1 MPARGEAQ
9 AVRDTDA
16 LLRTVL
22 EAWPD
27 LVYVKDNKHRFVV
40 ANTATARIMGAN
52 SPEEMVGRT
61 DFDYYPRQLAECFAA
76 TEREVIASGQGK
88 IDVEELAETA
98 GGQQAWIS
106 STKIPFF
113 DANGA
118 VCGLVG
124 IGRDIT
130 DRKRAEQALVDQQ
143 DLLRSVLESSPL
155 AVAITRP
162 PEGQLVFA
170 NSRLLEIF
178 QLAAEDVSKVRSA
191 DHYASHEER
200 NRLLDRTRAEGRLDD
215 EEVRMK
221 RADGSVFWAR
231 MSVRTFTFEDAPAFL
246 AWIDDI
252 SEERAAKEALHQ
264 SEQFF
269 RGLVESL
276 KDEYV
281 FYAADADGF
290 ASYVSPSVET
300 VLGYTADEIVGMHA
314 TALAPP
320 DCPTNARLD
329 EFLARTLAGELLLSY
344 LNEVR
349 TKNGE
354 RRLMQTLDI
363 PIRDSAGQVI
373 GLQGV
378 AHDVTEQEAKAKE
391 LRQAKERAE
400 LAAAELRRAQAEL
413 VAAEK
418 RSSLGQL
425 TAGVAHE
432 IKNPLN
438 FINNF
443 AETSQELVEEL
454 AESFQTV
461 NDKFDSDAR
470 DDVTDTLQTLTEDL
484 QTIARHGQR
493 ADQIV
498 KSMLMHARGDLAERV
513 ETSVNGLVEEALGL
527 AYHGERARDPTFRVT
542 TEQDLQEDV
551 GEADVVPQEITRVLV
566 NLFSNAFFAVRDRAQ
581 GEGNTYIPT
590 LRVATRD
597 LGAMVAI
604 RVWDNGRGIP
614 ADAQAQLFTPFFTTK
629 PTGQGTGLGLSMS
642 HDIVVQHH
650 GGKMYFRSEPNQFTE
665 FVVELPRRADA

>member
-1 MPARGEAQ
+1 MPTDGRTQ
-9 AVRDTDA
+9 AVGHTDA
-16 LLRTVL
+16 LLHTVL

-27 LVYVKDNKHRFVV
+27 LVYVKDNEHRFVL
-40 ANTATARIMGAN
+40 ANTAAARIMGAN

-61 DFDYYPRQLAECFAA
+61 DFDYYPRQLAESFAA
-76 TEREVIASGQGK
+76 TEREVLAGAQGK
-88 IDVEELAETA
+88 IDVEEFAEIA
-98 GGQQAWIS
+98 GGKQAWIS

-113 DANGA
+113 DADGA

-130 DRKRAEQALVDQQ
+130 DRKQAEQALVDQQ
-143 DLLRSVLESSPL
+143 NLLRSVLESSPL

-178 QLAAEDVSKVRSA
+178 QLSAENISKVRST
-191 DHYASHEER
+191 DHYGSQEER
-200 NRLLDRTRAEGRLDD
+200 NRILERTRAKGHLDN

-221 RADGSVFWAR
+221 RADGSEFWGR

-252 SEERAAKEALHQ
+252 SEQRAAKEALHR

-290 ASYVSPSVET
+290 ATYISPSVET
-300 VLGYTADEIVGMHA
+300 VLGYTTDEIVGMHA

-320 DCPTNARLD
+320 DRPTNARFP
-329 EFLARTLAGELLLSY
+329 EFLARTLAGELLPSY
-344 LNEVR
+344 LNEVP
-349 TKNGE
+349 TKDGK

-400 LAAAELRRAQAEL
+400 QSAAELRRTQAEL

-418 RSSLGQL
+418 RASLGQL

-454 AESFQTV
+454 AEAFQTV
-461 NDKFDSDAR
+461 RDKLDADTR
-470 DDVTDTLQTLTEDL
+470 DDVADTLDTLTEDL
-484 QTIARHGQR
+484 QTIARHGHR

-513 ETSVNGLVEEALGL
+513 KTTVNQLVEEALGL
-527 AYHGERARDPTFRVT
+527 AYHGERARDPTFHVT
-542 TEQDLQEDV
+542 TEQELQDDL
-551 GEADVVPQEITRVLV
+551 GEADLVPQEITRVLV
-566 NLFSNAFFAVRDRAQ
+566 NLFSNAFFAVRDRARSE
-581 GEGNTYIPT
+581 GENYVPT
-590 LRVATRD
+590 VRVTTRN
-597 LGAMVAI
+597 LGSSVAI
-604 RVWDNGRGIP
+604 RVWDNGLGIP
-614 ADAQAQLFTPFFTTK
+614 AAAQAKLFTPFFTTK

-650 GGKMYFRSEPNQFTE
+650 GGKMYFRSEPNRFSE
-665 FVVELPRRADA
+665 FVVELPRRAD